1 MIAFPSENKSTPV
14 SRVRGHLRTV
24 PGKPDSAA
32 RDGQLVKD
40 LRQLMARLGRL
51 RHRGTAFQGVE
62 LSPYLSDALPAMKM
76 VGSELIVLHPER
88 RGA

>member
-1 MIAFPSENKSTPV
+1 MIAFPSEKRSTPV

-24 PGKPDSAA
+24 PGKLEGAA

-40 LRQLMARLGRL
+40 LRSLMARLGKL
-51 RHRGTAFQGVE
+51 RSRGVAFQGVE
-62 LSPYLSDALPAMKM
+62 LSPYLCDAVRAMKM

-88 RGA
+88 SGA